1 VKLAGVLLDVDGTL
15 IDSNPAHARAWVDA
29 LTEFGYEAT
38 VDRMIRLIGMG
49 GDKIL
54 PKVTGLDPQ
63 SEKANELT
71 ARRMEIF
78 STKYLPTLRAF
89 PGAHEL
95 LARFTA
101 DGLRTVVAT
110 SAKSDELNALLE
122 QTGLEE
128 LIDRKTSSSDADR
141 SKPDPDIITA
151 ALQCGQLARERVL
164 MLGDTPYDVEAARA
178 ARIRTVALRCG
189 GWNDDALSGA
199 LAIYDDPRALLV
211 AYERSPFRR

>member
-29 LTEFGYEAT
+29 LTEFGYDAT
-38 VDRMIRLIGMG
+38 VDQMIRLIGMG

-54 PKVTGLDPQ
+54 PKVTGLDPE
-63 SEKANELT
+63 SEKAKDLT

-89 PGAHEL
+89 PGTHEL
-95 LARFTA
+95 LARFTQ
-101 DGLRTVVAT
+101 DGLRPVVAT
-110 SAKSDELNALLE
+110 SANCDELNALLQ
-122 QTGLEE
+122 QTGLDE
-128 LIDRKTSSSDADR
+128 LIERKTSSSDADR
-141 SKPDPDIITA
+141 SKPDPDIIAA
-151 ALQCGQLARERVL
+151 ALERGHLTSERVL
-164 MLGDTPYDVEAARA
+164 MLGDTPYDVEAARR

-199 LAIYDDPRALLV
+199 LAIYDDPRGLLV